1 MRLRAIYGF
10 FLDAFARYDVGM
22 RISFMTKI
30 RSLAGLAGLTLALAP
45 MGLVPAAASDSE
57 PTGLAGSYLSA
68 LHAQANS
75 DPGTASDFYDK
86 ALELDPGN
94 RTMVFRAFFQKAQA
108 GDVEDAVAYAKL
120 AYEDRP
126 SLAIAPL
133 LIAVEHY
140 SKGEFSD
147 AMALLERISA
157 RSTIGSS
164 LPLLR
169 AWARAPLLSHEE
181 ALATLAPYESRREWR
196 VLAATMSGLLNEF
209 YGRNEA
215 ALVYYRAL
223 AETVETQPLS
233 VLRLVTNGLHRLG
246 HSDEAVAAVARFR
259 DMRSSSGLWAGYLA
273 QYEDGSKV
281 PEGVTAQMG
290 MAEALYAITRIRM
303 SNARRSSA
311 VQLGLVYAHMALY
324 LNPEMDLLRR
334 EVADAMSARGQYQA
348 ANEMLSGIGSDDPG
362 YLIAQLRLAENFERE
377 DQTEEAIELLESLAR
392 KRPNLPEPLV
402 TVGDILRNRGRFDEA
417 IEYYDRAFSRYPD
430 GEPDSWALYYT
441 RGMALERAQ
450 KWNRAERDFKK
461 ALQMNPEEPQV
472 LNYLGY
478 SWIDRGENLAEARR
492 MIEMAVEARP
502 NDGYIIDS
510 LGWAMFL
517 MGEYE
522 NAVVHLE
529 RAVSLK
535 TSDPTINEH
544 LGDAYWKVGRETEAR
559 FQWRRALSM
568 NPDDGQADLIRDK
581 LQRGLAS
588 N

>member
-1 MRLRAIYGF
+1 ML
-10 FLDAFARYDVGM
+10 
-22 RISFMTKI
+22 ISFMTK
-30 RSLAGLAGLTLALAP
+30 SNALAGLAGLTLALAP
-45 MGLVPAAASDSE
+45 AALFPATASDTE

-68 LHAQANS
+68 LHAQFNA
-75 DPGTASDFYDK
+75 DPGTASAFYDK

-94 RTMVFRAFFQKAQA
+94 RNMVFRAFFQKAQA
-108 GDVEDAVAYAKL
+108 GDIEGAVTYAKM
-120 AYEDRP
+120 AYEERP

-140 SKGEFSD
+140 SEGEFSD
-147 AMALLERISA
+147 AMSLLERISA

-169 AWARAPLLSHEE
+169 AWARAPLLSYEE
-181 ALATLAPYESRREWR
+181 AMATLAPYEGRREWR
-196 VLAATMSGLLNEF
+196 VLSATMSGLLNEF
-209 YGRNEA
+209 YERDEA

-233 VLRLVTNGLHRLG
+233 VLRLVTSGLHRLG
-246 HSDEAVAAVARFR
+246 HSDEAIAAVARFR
-259 DMRSSSGLWAGYLA
+259 DMRSSSGLWADYLT
-273 QYEDGSKV
+273 QYEDPDQA
-281 PEGVTAQMG
+281 PEGISAQMG

-311 VQLGLVYAHMALY
+311 VQLALVYAHMALY
-324 LNPEMDLLRR
+324 LNPELDLLRR
-334 EVADAMSARGQYQA
+334 EVADAMSARGQYQT
-348 ANEMLSGIGSDDPG
+348 ANEMLSGIGTNDPG
-362 YLIAQLRLAENFERE
+362 YLIARLRLAENLERE
-377 DQTEEAIELLESLAR
+377 DKTEEAIELLEDLAR
-392 KRPNLPEPLV
+392 KRPKLPEPLV
-402 TVGDILRNRGRFDEA
+402 TVGDILRNRSRFEEA
-417 IEYYDRAFSRYPD
+417 VEYYDRAFSRYPN
-430 GEPDSWALYYT
+430 GEPENWAMYYT

-450 KWNRAERDFKK
+450 NWKRAEKDFKK
-461 ALQMNPEEPQV
+461 ALQINPEEAQV

-478 SWIDRGENLAEARR
+478 SWIDRGENIVEARR
-492 MIEMAVEARP
+492 MIEQAVEMRP
-502 NDGYIIDS
+502 EDGYIIDS
-510 LGWAMFL
+510 LGWAMYL

-522 NAVVHLE
+522 DAVIQLE

-568 NPDDGQADLIRDK
+568 DPNDGQADVIREK
-581 LQRGLAS
+581 LQRGLAQ